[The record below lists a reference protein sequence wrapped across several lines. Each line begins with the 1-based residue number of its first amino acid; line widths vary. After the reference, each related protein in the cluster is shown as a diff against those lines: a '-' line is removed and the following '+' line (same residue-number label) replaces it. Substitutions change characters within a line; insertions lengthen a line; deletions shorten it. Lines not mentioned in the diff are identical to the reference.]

1 MDNPP
6 IHRID
11 ESNLFRASCETS
23 LWDFLKTDI
32 GKGKCIEC
40 HFPFNNNDA
49 CLSLDLVR
57 RGVDWIKFANT
68 DKLYPPDFKPSYL
81 AVRNTDELSKV
92 LSESPLIEH
101 FFCKFKHSELTYRH
115 KRSLNKSQ
123 VASLSFA
130 DGRTLYPPYF

>member
-6 IHRID
+6 LHRID

-68 DKLYPPDFKPSYL
+68 DKLYPPDFKPSYIALRSVVELNRALLEKPL
-81 AVRNTDELSKV
+81 AK
-92 LSESPLIEH
+92 H
-101 FFCKFKHSELTYRH
+101 FYCKFEQNKLTYQH
-115 KRSLNKSQ
+115 KRSLNQ
-123 VASLSFA
+123 THVASVSFS
-130 DGRTLYPPYF
+130 DGHTLYAPF